1 MQNVRPPLPPL
12 LEVQLRSSKDQIH
25 RNQYPDLTIDDQICL
40 DLSDFD
46 NTSLLLEMTFFLIV
60 SPPPLSSDP
69 CIYVKYTSMIILYVD
84 DCIIISRNEKET
96 NKIFQKLDKR
106 GYKLTLLQVKL
117 RSSKDHIHRN
127 QYPGL
132 TLDDQICLN
141 LSDFDNTSLLLEM
154 TFFLIVFP
162 PPLSSNPCIYV
173 KSTSMIILF
182 VDD

>member
-1 MQNVRPPLPPL
+1 
-12 LEVQLRSSKDQIH
+12 
-25 RNQYPDLTIDDQICL
+25 
-40 DLSDFD
+40 
-46 NTSLLLEMTFFLIV
+46 
-60 SPPPLSSDP
+60 
-69 CIYVKYTSMIILYVD
+69 MIILYVD

-154 TFFLIVFP
+154 TFF
-162 PPLSSNPCIYV
+162 
-173 KSTSMIILF
+173 
-182 VDD
+182 